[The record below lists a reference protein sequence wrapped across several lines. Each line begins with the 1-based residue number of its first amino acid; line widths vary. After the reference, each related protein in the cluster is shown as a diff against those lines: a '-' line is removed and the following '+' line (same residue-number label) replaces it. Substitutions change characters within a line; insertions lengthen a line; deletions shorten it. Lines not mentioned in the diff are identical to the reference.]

1 MALIF
6 GDRVKETTTTTGT
19 GSISLLGAIA
29 GYKTFASV
37 MSIGDTCYYSI
48 TSDTSTSWEIGLGTY
63 SALNTLART
72 TVLGSSTGLKL
83 DLEVGTK
90 NVFITLPKKHIDDL
104 TVLVTTIDGGNATSF

>member
-72 TVLGSSTGLKL
+72 TVLGLKL